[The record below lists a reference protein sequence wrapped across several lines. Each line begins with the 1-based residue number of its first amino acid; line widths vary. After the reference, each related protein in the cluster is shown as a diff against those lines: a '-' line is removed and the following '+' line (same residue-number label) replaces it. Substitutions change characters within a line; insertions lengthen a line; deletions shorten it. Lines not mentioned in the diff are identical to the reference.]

1 MEIILR
7 HATLMDVPVLADMNR
22 MLREDELSPRT
33 KDLAWLTERM
43 HEWVINQVYTVV
55 VMQRGD
61 EIIGYASF
69 RTEADL
75 VNPNQHNLFLRQ
87 FFIKP
92 VYRRR
97 GIGQAMFTRV
107 EKEFFPQGV
116 NITLEVLNGNIQGR
130 SFWEALGFQAF
141 SVTYRRAID
150 E

>member
-1 MEIILR
+1 MEVILR
-7 HATLMDVPVLADMNR
+7 HATLTDVPVLAEMNR

-33 KDLAWLTERM
+33 KDLAWLAERM
-43 HEWVINQVYTVV
+43 REWISNQLYTVI
-55 VMQRGD
+55 VMERGE
-61 EIIGYASF
+61 EIIGYVSF
-69 RTEADL
+69 RSEPDL
-75 VNPNQHNLFLRQ
+75 VNPNQQNLFLRQ

-97 GIGQAMFTRV
+97 GIGQAMFNRV

-141 SVTYRRAID
+141 SVTYRRVTD

>member
-7 HATLMDVPVLADMNR
+7 QATLGDVPVLAEMNR
-22 MLREDELSPRT
+22 MLRQDELSPRT

-43 HEWVINQVYTVV
+43 QEWITNQMYTIV
-55 VMQRGD
+55 VMERGD

-69 RTEADL
+69 RSEVDL
-75 VNPNQHNLFLRQ
+75 VDPTQQNLFLRQ

-97 GIGQAMFTRV
+97 GIGHAMFNRV

-130 SFWEALGFQAF
+130 SFWEALGFEAF
-141 SVTYRRAID
+141 SVTYRRAND
-150 E
+150 Q

>member
-1 MEIILR
+1 VEIILR
-7 HATLMDVPVLADMNR
+7 QATLGDVPVLAEMNR
-22 MLREDELSPRT
+22 MLRQDELSPRT

-43 HEWVINQVYTVV
+43 QEWITNQMYTIV
-55 VMQRGD
+55 VMERGD

-69 RTEADL
+69 RSEVDL
-75 VNPNQHNLFLRQ
+75 VDPTQQNLFLRQ

-97 GIGQAMFTRV
+97 GIGHAMFNRV

-130 SFWEALGFQAF
+130 SFWEALGFEAF
-141 SVTYRRAID
+141 SVTYRRAND
-150 E
+150 Q